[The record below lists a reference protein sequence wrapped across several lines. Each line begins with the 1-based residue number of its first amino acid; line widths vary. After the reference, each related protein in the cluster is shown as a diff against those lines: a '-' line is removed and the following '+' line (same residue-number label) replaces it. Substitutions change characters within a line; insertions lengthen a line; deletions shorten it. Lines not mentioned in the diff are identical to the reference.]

1 VHHRLAVGLALAAL
15 ASSCGSCRR
24 TEPAPQE
31 SDAAVTTPVQLYS
44 VKAETIRAT
53 LGGPGTIVPAAARDW
68 TIYAAEAGEIAELP
82 KAEGDEVKTG
92 DLLVRFQYTTVAADV
107 MARQS
112 DVAAAIAR
120 IDAAKAEVAKMSAM
134 FDRGYTAR
142 NTLDQAKGTL
152 AAAELDLGHAQQMLD
167 IANATAER
175 AAIHARFPGVVAK
188 RFHNPGDLISAL
200 PTDPVLRVIDPTAI
214 QVAITVSLQDLD
226 RIQLGQTATVMS
238 LTGTEPATVTSRP
251 TPEDPR
257 ATTQE
262 VRLTFTNPAT
272 SSSSPGSPTSPAP
285 LAIDA
290 PVQIE
295 ILLAEHQNVPVVPAA
310 GIITGDGQPHVMTID
325 ADGRAHRRDIRM
337 GLTSRDRVEIIAG
350 LSPGDRIVAADPAQ
364 VKEGTL
370 VSAVR

>member
-1 VHHRLAVGLALAAL
+1 VHHRLAVALALAVL
-15 ASSCGSCRR
+15 ASNCGSCRR
-24 TEPAPQE
+24 AEPAPQE
-31 SDAAVTTPVQLYS
+31 SDAAVATPVQLYT
-44 VKAETIRAT
+44 VKAETIRAA
-53 LGGPGTIVPAAARDW
+53 LGGPGTVVPAAARDW

-92 DLLVRFQYTTVAADV
+92 DLLVRFQYSNVAAEV

-112 DVAAAIAR
+112 DVTAALAR
-120 IDAAKAEVAKMSAM
+120 LDAAKAEVAKMSAM

-142 NTLDQAKGTL
+142 NTLDQAKSTL
-152 AAAELDLGHAQQMLD
+152 AAAELDLGHAKQMLD

-175 AAIHARFPGVVAK
+175 ATIRARFAGIVAK
-188 RFHNPGDLISAL
+188 RFHNPGDLISGL

-214 QVAITVSLQDLD
+214 QAAMTVSIQDLD
-226 RIQLGQTATVMS
+226 RIQLGQTATVTS

-262 VRLTFTNPAT
+262 VRLTFTNPSTPST
-272 SSSSPGSPTSPAP
+272 SSASPGL

-310 GIITGDGQPHVMTID
+310 AIITADGRPHVMAID

-337 GLTSRDRVEIIAG
+337 GLTSRDRTEIIAG

-364 VKEGTL
+364 VKEGTM

>member
-1 VHHRLAVGLALAAL
+1 VHRRLAVGLALAVL

-24 TEPAPQE
+24 AEPTAQE
-31 SDAAVTTPVQLYS
+31 SDAAVATPVQVYT

-68 TIYAAEAGEIAELP
+68 TIYAAEPGEVADLP
-82 KAEGDEVKTG
+82 KAEGEDVKTG
-92 DLLVRFQYTTVAADV
+92 DLLVRFKYANVSAEV
-107 MARQS
+107 LARQS
-112 DVAAAIAR
+112 EISAAVTR
-120 IDAAKAEVAKMSAM
+120 LDAAKAEVAKMSAM

-142 NTLDQAKGTL
+142 NTLDQAKNTQ
-152 AAAELDLGHAQQMLD
+152 AAAELDLGRAKQMLD
-167 IANATAER
+167 IANATADGATIR
-175 AAIHARFPGVVAK
+175 ARFPGIVAK
-188 RFHNPGDLISAL
+188 RFHNPGDLISGS
-200 PTDPVLRVIDPTAI
+200 PTDPVMRVIDPTAI
-214 QVAITVSLQDLD
+214 QAAMTVSLQDLD
-226 RIQLGQTATVMS
+226 RIQLGQTATVTS

-262 VRLTFTNPAT
+262 VRLTFANPPASST
-272 SSSSPGSPTSPAP
+272 SSASPGP

-310 GIITGDGQPHVMTID
+310 GIITGPGQPHVMAID

-337 GLTSRDRVEIIAG
+337 GVMSRDRVEIIAG
-350 LSPGDRIVAADPAQ
+350 LVPGDRIVAADPGQ
-364 VKEGTL
+364 VNEGTL
-370 VSAVR
+370 VTPVR